1 MRYQHH
7 RKYAESPAGRRF
19 VTITDLRRGGD
30 KVRQA
35 EVYPGGDGDLS

>member
-7 RKYAESPAGRRF
+7 SKYAEGPAGRRF
-19 VTITDLRRGGD
+19 VTNTDFRRGGD

-35 EVYPGGDGDLS
+35 EVYPGGDGNLS

>member
-7 RKYAESPAGRRF
+7 SEYAESPAGRRF